1 MPLEEFESAEPG
13 LCAQI
18 PRSAR
23 PGRQRHGHKIHKAI
37 IFFIHFLGLLWETTS
52 WPCLICPSHWWNIPR
67 QIRSLSHC
75 NSLQVIASSS
85 LSGCVSCLG
94 QTFHTRQQVLWPRIL
109 SPSAH
114 LGFLK
119 DSKFESPRCQSN
131 QVTICTEQTRAKKP
145 RMWICGYV
153 GIWITSMLTADRL

>member
-23 PGRQRHGHKIHKAI
+23 PGRQRHGHKIHKAMNL
-37 IFFIHFLGLLWETTS
+37 FIHFLGLLWETTS
-52 WPCLICPSHWWNIPR
+52 WPCLICPAHWWNIPK
-67 QIRSLSHC
+67 QTGSLSHC
-75 NSLQVIASSS
+75 KSLQVIASSS
-85 LSGCVSCLG
+85 LSGCVSCVV

-119 DSKFESPRCQSN
+119 TQNLKTQDAQAIKLQFA
-131 QVTICTEQTRAKKP
+131 TEQTREKKP

-153 GIWITSMLTADRL
+153 GIWSTSMLTADRL